1 MQSHMLLK
9 GTAAAVAARRLRTI
23 LGPVM
28 SKEGWKWSTH
38 EVKHLNTS
46 SGDTVA
52 IGEISYKLK
61 TPRNPELVPVNHMI
75 ESMPQ
80 TVAQHLRWIM
90 QKDLLGQDVFL
101 IGPPGPLRRSIA
113 MQYLELTKREVEY
126 VALSRDTTETDL
138 KQRREIRSGTAFYI
152 DQASTKSF
160 LSWCAVRAATKG
172 RILVLEGLEKAER
185 NVLPVLNN
193 LLENRE
199 MQLEDGRF
207 LMSAQR
213 YDKLLQE
220 HTKEELDQWKIVRVS
235 EDFRVIALGL
245 PVPRYKG
252 NPLDPPLRSRF
263 QARDVY
269 YLPFKDQLEILYS
282 VGPNV
287 KAERVSQFLSCAT
300 TLCSQ
305 ESANLGLPDFPVD
318 NLPSAMKVL
327 DLFPML
333 SAQQLLQRLYPYE
346 TMLGKEGRNAV
357 EGVLSRFELMDGKKQ
372 QSPRAVVHVEPGN
385 TGEAS
390 VALSIADKIISF
402 QVPAGSR
409 HPRAPDSS
417 PSFIST
423 PTHARLLAEM
433 MQSHLVKDMCLIG
446 AKGCGKSVIAKEFAE
461 MLGYSIEPI
470 MLYQY
475 RDGQRELHCVF
486 VDLEKAY
493 DRVPR
498 EELWY
503 CMRKSGVAEKYVRV
517 VQDMYERSR
526 TVVRCAVGQTEEFNV
541 EVGLHQGSALSPFLF
556 AIVMD
561 QLSEEVRQESPWT
574 MMFADDIVIC
584 SESREQVE
592 ENLERWRFALERRGM
607 KVSRSKT
614 EYMCVDERE
623 GSGTVRLQGEEVK
636 KVQEFKYLG
645 STVQSNGECG
655 KEDMTAR
662 DLLQQRYTLPNGDTA
677 WRASPLVSAA
687 QEGKLV
693 LLDGIHRVNLG
704 TLAVLSRLL
713 HDRELA
719 LYDGTRLLRW
729 DRYLAVKEELQL
741 NDHELQERQI
751 FPIHPSFRVIA
762 LAEPPVVGSSS
773 QQWLSP
779 ELLTMFFF
787 HTVRPLAKVEE
798 AAIIHQ
804 MTPSVP
810 KEAVEQ
816 LLHLTHSL
824 RSTNDPT
831 AQSLASS
838 LSTRQLLRIC
848 RRLSQYPEE
857 SIAHAV
863 NKACLSRF
871 LPSLARS
878 ALQKNLANC
887 SIEEQTD
894 PVTNLELKQDITCT
908 IRDGVLTIGKVSA
921 PVFSP
926 DEKMKVPDVLFYEN
940 TQHMMIMEDMLKDFL
955 LGEHLLLVGNQGV
968 GKNKIVDR
976 FLHLMNRPREYLQ
989 LHRDTTVQ
997 TLTLQPSVR
1006 DGIIIYEDSPLV
1018 KAVKMGHIL
1027 VIDEADK
1034 APTNVTCI
1042 LKTLVESGEM
1052 ILADGR
1058 RIVSDPKEADGR
1070 ANVITMHPDFRMLVL
1085 ANRPGFPFLGNDFFG
1100 ALGDIFSCHAVDNP
1114 KPKAELAMLKQYG
1127 PDVPDTVLQ
1136 KLVAA
1141 FGELRAMADQG
1152 TITYPYSTREVVNI
1166 VKHLQKFPDEG
1177 LANVVRNV
1185 FDFDTYNKDMRE
1197 VLIAALHKHGIPIG
1211 AKPTSVHLAKE
1222 LPLPDCKMAGY
1233 WTINQG
1239 GGARRKLLCP
1249 TESHRIDIKGPVF
1262 LRVQGYPL
1270 ERNEARAMSFT
1281 EEDVHWQLPMNEV
1294 NIICDVTTDNDMI
1307 YVATCNP
1314 VSLYAMR
1321 EQADTLHSI
1330 ELYDVFPRTISGVW
1344 QPFITVA
1351 ALGSPLKGQVVL
1363 HEEQSNTVLHV
1374 DLATGAVRR
1383 LVLSPGK
1390 EEEPIRKT
1398 SNWWNAKDSESASKM
1413 CREFAHKN
1421 WILFYKTDGNQ
1432 LDVLDVLEGQVHTIT
1447 LPINVKAVFLVAE
1460 DRWLLIESKTDR
1472 KFLLTK
1478 PMHMGA
1484 EESDV
1489 CQLHTISEDSVS
1501 SGFGTS
1507 SGMEP
1512 SAPQDVSSE
1521 QLPNENLSAA
1531 LGQMIVSPNRL
1542 VCDNNTYANIV
1553 VGFPD
1558 LLSPNEVYSF
1568 QRKSSLTEGRGPDM
1582 FFGSSRH
1589 TGPAKRA
1596 NCVSLVAANQIV
1608 RALPPSQ
1615 VPLAE
1620 IYPKDVTPPLTSAY
1634 LEVTDLNTKKVKYIP
1649 VPRTMSMSPYT
1660 AWISKVSDT
1669 DVLIAP
1675 LGSGGVVT
1683 VDMGGYVRVW
1693 ETGLDNL
1700 QRSLLE
1706 WRNMIG
1712 SEDGRPVQ
1720 DMYERSRTVVRCA
1733 VGQTEEFKVE
1743 VGLHQGSALSP
1754 FLFAIVMDQLSE
1766 EVRQESPWTMM
1777 FADDIVICS
1786 ESREQVEENL
1796 ERWRFVLERR
1806 GMKVSRSKT
1815 EYVCVNE
1822 REGSGTLRLQGEEV
1836 KKVQEFKYL
1845 GSTVQSNGECG
1856 KEITIQRDSGLDV
1869 SAPKHGKIDPMNAP
1883 HVGGNQWAG
1892 GTGGRDTAGLGG
1904 KGGPYRLDAGHK
1916 VHQISQAEK
1925 DAVPEEVKRAAR
1937 EMAEK
1942 AFKARLKEIQMSE
1955 YDAATYERFSG
1966 AVRRQVQSLRII
1978 LDSLQAKGKERQWLK
1993 NQALGELDDAKII
2006 DGLTGEKAIYKRR
2019 GELEPELG
2027 TPQQK
2032 PKRLRLLADVSGS
2045 MYRFNGVDGRL
2056 ERSMEAVCM
2065 VMEALEN
2072 YEHKFK
2078 YDIVGHSGDGFDIEL
2093 VRCDKVPKNNKQRL
2107 TVLKTMHAHSQF
2119 CMSGDYTLEG
2129 TEHAVKELGREE
2141 ADEHFVIV
2149 LSDANLER
2157 YGISPDRFAR
2167 VLTSNPQVHAF
2178 AIFIG
2183 SLGDQAERLQRTLPA
2198 GRSFVAMDTKE
2209 IPQILQQIFTS
2220 TMLSSA

>member
-1 MQSHMLLK
+1 MHSRVLLK
-9 GTAAAVAARRLRTI
+9 GTAAAVAARRIRQI

-28 SKEGWKWSTH
+28 CREGWNCGAH
-38 EVKHLNTS
+38 EVKLLNTS
-46 SGDTVA
+46 SGDTVK
-52 IGEISYKLK
+52 IGEISYVLK
-61 TPRNPELVPVNHMI
+61 TPRNPELVPVNHMT
-75 ESMPQ
+75 EALPQ
-80 TVAQHLRWIM
+80 MVTQHLRWIM

-101 IGPPGPLRRSIA
+101 IGPPGPLRRSVA

-126 VALSRDTTETDL
+126 VALSRDTMETDL

-152 DQASTKSF
+152 DQ
-160 LSWCAVRAATKG
+160 CAVRAATEG

-213 YDKLLQE
+213 YDKLLEE
-220 HTKEELDQWKIVRVS
+220 HTKEELDAWKIVRVS

-269 YLPFKDQLEILYS
+269 YLPFKDQLEHLYTI
-282 VGPNV
+282 GPNV
-287 KAERVSQFLSCAT
+287 PPERVSQLLSFAT

-305 ESANLGLPDFPVD
+305 ESASLSLPDFPVD
-318 NLPSAMKVL
+318 NLPAALAVL
-327 DLFPML
+327 NLFPML
-333 SAQQLLQRLYPYE
+333 SAQQLVQRLYPYE
-346 TMLGKEGRNAV
+346 VMLGKEGRTAV
-357 EGVLSRFELMDGKKQ
+357 EGVLRRFELIDGSTKP
-372 QSPRAVVHVEPGN
+372 SPTAVVSVE
-385 TGEAS
+385 S
-390 VALSIADKIISF
+390 VNGDPAGQAAVTLNITNQNITF
-402 QVPAGSR
+402 QVPAGTRPSR
-409 HPRAPDSS
+409 PPKSS
-417 PSFIST
+417 PAFIST
-423 PTHARLLAEM
+423 PTHDRLLAEM
-433 MQSHLVKDMCLIG
+433 MRSHLVKDICLIG
-446 AKGCGKSVIAKEFAE
+446 AKGCGKSVIAREFAE

-470 MLYQY
+470 MLYQ
-475 RDGQRELHCVF
+475 
-486 VDLEKAY
+486 
-493 DRVPR
+493 
-498 EELWY
+498 
-503 CMRKSGVAEKYVRV
+503 
-517 VQDMYERSR
+517 
-526 TVVRCAVGQTEEFNV
+526 
-541 EVGLHQGSALSPFLF
+541 
-556 AIVMD
+556 
-561 QLSEEVRQESPWT
+561 
-574 MMFADDIVIC
+574 
-584 SESREQVE
+584 
-592 ENLERWRFALERRGM
+592 
-607 KVSRSKT
+607 
-614 EYMCVDERE
+614 
-623 GSGTVRLQGEEVK
+623 
-636 KVQEFKYLG
+636 
-645 STVQSNGECG
+645 
-655 KEDMTAR
+655 DMTAR

-677 WRASPLVSAA
+677 WRASPLVTAA

-729 DRYLAVKEELQL
+729 DRYQTLKDELKLTHQELQ
-741 NDHELQERQI
+741 DRSI
-751 FPIHPSFRVIA
+751 FPVHPSFRIIA
-762 LAEPPVVGSSS
+762 LAEPPQVGSTS
-773 QQWLSP
+773 QQWLGP
-779 ELLTMFFF
+779 EILTMFLF
-787 HTVRPLAKVEE
+787 HTIKPLAKAEE
-798 AAIIHQ
+798 TAVIQGMI
-804 MTPSVP
+804 PNVP

-816 LLHLTHSL
+816 LQHLTHSL
-824 RSTNDPT
+824 RKSNDPT
-831 AQSLASS
+831 ALSLASS

-857 SIAHAV
+857 SVAHAV

-878 ALQKNLANC
+878 ALQKSLVNC
-887 SIEEQTD
+887 SIEDQPDPASEQSH
-894 PVTNLELKQDITCT
+894 LYTCT
-908 IRDGVLTIGKVSA
+908 VKDGLLTIGNVSV
-921 PVFSP
+921 PVYSP

-940 TQHMMIMEDMLKDFL
+940 VQHMMVMQDMLKDFL

-1006 DGIIIYEDSPLV
+1006 DGIIVYEDSPLV

-1058 RIVSDPKEADGR
+1058 RIVSDPLEAAGR
-1070 ANVITMHPDFRMLVL
+1070 PNAIPMHPDFRMIVL

-1114 KPKAELAMLKQYG
+1114 KPQAEFAMLKQYG
-1127 PDVPDTVLQ
+1127 PNVPDAILQ

-1185 FDFDTYNKDMRE
+1185 FDFDSYNKDIRE

-1233 WTINQG
+1233 WTISQG
-1239 GGARRKLLCP
+1239 GSTRRKLLCP
-1249 TESHRIDIKGPVF
+1249 TESHQIDIKGPVF
-1262 LRVQGYPL
+1262 LRVQSYPS
-1270 ERNEARAMSFT
+1270 ERHESRSVSFT
-1281 EEDVHWQLPMNEV
+1281 EEQAHWQIPMNEV
-1294 NIICDVTTDNDMI
+1294 NIVCDVTTANDSI

-1314 VSLYAMR
+1314 VSLYAMK
-1321 EQADTLHSI
+1321 EKGDSVQCV
-1330 ELYDVFPRTISGVW
+1330 ELYDIFPRTISGVW
-1344 QPFITVA
+1344 QPFVSVA
-1351 ALGSPLKGQVVL
+1351 ALGNPLQDQVVL
-1363 HEEQSNTVLHV
+1363 HEEQGNTVLHL
-1374 DLATGAVRR
+1374 DLVTGAVRR
-1383 LVLSPGK
+1383 LVLSQDK
-1390 EEEPIRKT
+1390 QEEPPRKT
-1398 SNWWNAKDSESASKM
+1398 SNWWSNKESQPAYKM
-1413 CREFAHKN
+1413 CKEFAHKN
-1421 WILFYKTDGNQ
+1421 WFLFYKENG
-1432 LDVLDVLEGQVHTIT
+1432 
-1447 LPINVKAVFLVAE
+1447 
-1460 DRWLLIESKTDR
+1460 

-1484 EESDV
+1484 EDTGV
-1489 CQLHTISEDSVS
+1489 CQLHAISEDAVNT
-1501 SGFGTS
+1501 GFGTS
-1507 SGMEP
+1507 SGLEAT
-1512 SAPQDVSSE
+1512 APQEVSNE
-1521 QLPNENLSAA
+1521 QLPNENLSTA
-1531 LGQMIVSPNRL
+1531 LGQKIVSPNRVL
-1542 VCDNNTYANIV
+1542 CDTNTYANVI

-1558 LLSPNEVYSF
+1558 LMSPNEVYSF
-1568 QRKSSLTEGRGPDM
+1568 KRSSPITEGRGPDM
-1582 FFGSSRH
+1582 FFGTSKR
-1589 TGPAKRA
+1589 TGPAKRV
-1596 NCVSLVAANQIV
+1596 NCVCLLGANQVV
-1608 RALPPSQ
+1608 RALPPTQ
-1615 VPLAE
+1615 VPLTE
-1620 IYPKDVTPPLTSAY
+1620 IYPKADVTPPMTAAY
-1634 LEVTDLNTKKVKYIP
+1634 LEVTDLNSKKLKYIP
-1649 VPRTMSMSPYT
+1649 VPRSSSVSPYT
-1660 AWISKVSDT
+1660 VWISKVSDT
-1669 DVLIAP
+1669 DVVMAP

-1683 VDMGGYVRVW
+1683 VDMGGYVRLW

-1712 SEDGRPVQ
+1712 SEDGRPIQ
-1720 DMYERSRTVVRCA
+1720 
-1733 VGQTEEFKVE
+1733 
-1743 VGLHQGSALSP
+1743 
-1754 FLFAIVMDQLSE
+1754 
-1766 EVRQESPWTMM
+1766 
-1777 FADDIVICS
+1777 
-1786 ESREQVEENL
+1786 
-1796 ERWRFVLERR
+1796 
-1806 GMKVSRSKT
+1806 
-1815 EYVCVNE
+1815 
-1822 REGSGTLRLQGEEV
+1822 
-1836 KKVQEFKYL
+1836 
-1845 GSTVQSNGECG
+1845 
-1856 KEITIQRDSGLDV
+1856 ITIQRDSGLDV
-1869 SAPKHGKIDPMNAP
+1869 SSPKHGQIDPKNAP

-1916 VHQISQAEK
+1916 VYQISQAEK
-1925 DAVPEEVKRAAR
+1925 DAVPDEVKRAAR
-1937 EMAEK
+1937 EMGEK
-1942 AFKARLKEIQMSE
+1942 AFKQRLKEIEMSE
-1955 YDAATYERFSG
+1955 YDATTYERFSG

-1978 LDSLQAKGKERQWLK
+1978 LDSLQAKGKERQWLR

-2027 TPQQK
+2027 SPQQK

-2093 VRCDKVPKNNKQRL
+2093 VRCDKVPKNNKERL
-2107 TVLKTMHAHSQF
+2107 KVLKTMHAHSQF

-2129 TEHAVKELGREE
+2129 TEHAMKELAHEE

-2167 VLTSNPQVHAF
+2167 ALTSNPQVNAF

-2183 SLGDQAERLQRTLPA
+2183 SLGDQADRLQRTLPA
-2198 GRSFVAMDTKE
+2198 GRSFVAMDTKQ

>member
-1 MQSHMLLK
+1 MYSRIVFK
-9 GTAAAVAARRLRTI
+9 GTAAAVAARRIRHI

-28 SKEGWKWSTH
+28 SKEGWNCSAH
-38 EVKHLNTS
+38 EVKLLNTS
-46 SGDTVA
+46 SGDTVK
-52 IGEISYKLK
+52 IGEISYRLK
-61 TPRNPELVPVNHMI
+61 TPRNPELVPVNHMM
-75 ESMPQ
+75 EALPQ
-80 TVAQHLRWIM
+80 MITQHLRWIM

-152 DQASTKSF
+152 DQ
-160 LSWCAVRAATKG
+160 CAVRAATEG

-213 YDKLLQE
+213 YDKLLEE
-220 HTKEELDQWKIVRVS
+220 HTKEELDSWKIVRVS

-263 QARDVY
+263 QARDIY
-269 YLPFKDQLEILYS
+269 YLPFKDQLEHLYRT
-282 VGPNV
+282 GPNV
-287 KAERVSQFLSCAT
+287 PPERVSQLLSFAT

-305 ESANLGLPDFPVD
+305 ESASLSLPDFPVD
-318 NLPSAMKVL
+318 NLPSALTVL
-327 DLFPML
+327 NLFPML
-333 SAQQLLQRLYPYE
+333 STQQLVQRLYPYE
-346 TMLGKEGRNAV
+346 AMLGKEGRTAV
-357 EGVLSRFELMDGKKQ
+357 EGVLSRFELTDGSTK
-372 QSPRAVVHVEPGN
+372 PFPTAVVKIEPVSGDHAEQAAVTLN
-385 TGEAS
+385 
-390 VALSIADKIISF
+390 IANQNITF
-402 QVPAGSR
+402 QVPSGTR
-409 HPRAPDSS
+409 PIRPPNSS
-417 PSFIST
+417 PAFIGT
-423 PTHARLLAEM
+423 PTHDRLLAEM
-433 MQSHLVKDMCLIG
+433 MQSHLVKDICLIG
-446 AKGCGKSVIAKEFAE
+446 AKGCGKSMIAREFAE

-470 MLYQY
+470 MLYQ
-475 RDGQRELHCVF
+475 
-486 VDLEKAY
+486 
-493 DRVPR
+493 
-498 EELWY
+498 
-503 CMRKSGVAEKYVRV
+503 
-517 VQDMYERSR
+517 
-526 TVVRCAVGQTEEFNV
+526 
-541 EVGLHQGSALSPFLF
+541 
-556 AIVMD
+556 
-561 QLSEEVRQESPWT
+561 
-574 MMFADDIVIC
+574 
-584 SESREQVE
+584 
-592 ENLERWRFALERRGM
+592 
-607 KVSRSKT
+607 
-614 EYMCVDERE
+614 
-623 GSGTVRLQGEEVK
+623 
-636 KVQEFKYLG
+636 
-645 STVQSNGECG
+645 
-655 KEDMTAR
+655 DMTAR

-677 WRASPLVSAA
+677 WRASPLVTAA

-729 DRYLAVKEELQL
+729 DRYQTLKEELQL
-741 NDHELQERQI
+741 TDQELQNRSI
-751 FPIHPSFRVIA
+751 FPIHPSFRIIA
-762 LAEPPVVGSSS
+762 LAEPPQVGSTT
-773 QQWLSP
+773 QQWLGP
-779 ELLTMFFF
+779 EILTMFLF
-787 HTVRPLAKVEE
+787 HTIKPLAKAEE
-798 AAIIHQ
+798 TAILQGMI
-804 MTPSVP
+804 PNVP

-816 LLHLTHSL
+816 LQHLTHSL
-824 RSTNDPT
+824 RKSNDPT
-831 AQSLASS
+831 ALSLASS

-848 RRLSQYPEE
+848 RRLSQYPQE
-857 SIAHAV
+857 SVAHAV

-878 ALQKNLANC
+878 SLQKSLVNC
-887 SIEEQTD
+887 SIEDQHDPAIEQSH
-894 PVTNLELKQDITCT
+894 LYTCT
-908 IRDGVLTIGKVSA
+908 VKDGLLTIGNISA
-921 PVFSP
+921 PVYSP

-940 TQHMMIMEDMLKDFL
+940 VQHMMVMQDMLKDFL

-1006 DGIIIYEDSPLV
+1006 DGIIVYEDSPLV

-1058 RIVSDPKEADGR
+1058 RIVSDSLEAAGR
-1070 ANVITMHPDFRMLVL
+1070 PNAIPMHPDFRMIVL

-1114 KPKAELAMLKQYG
+1114 KPQAEFAMLKQYG
-1127 PDVPDTVLQ
+1127 PDVPDAVLQ

-1185 FDFDTYNKDMRE
+1185 FDFDSYNKDMSE
-1197 VLIAALHKHGIPIG
+1197 VLITALHKHGIPIG

-1239 GGARRKLLCP
+1239 GNARRKLLCP
-1249 TESHRIDIKGPVF
+1249 TDSHRIDIKGPVF
-1262 LRVQGYPL
+1262 LRVQSYPS
-1270 ERNEARAMSFT
+1270 ERHASRSMSFT
-1281 EEDVHWQLPMNEV
+1281 EEQAHWQIPMNEV
-1294 NIICDVTTDNDMI
+1294 NIVCDVTTANDSI

-1314 VSLYAMR
+1314 VSLYAMK
-1321 EQADTLHSI
+1321 EKGDSVQCI
-1330 ELYDVFPRTISGVW
+1330 ELYDIFPRTISGVW
-1344 QPFITVA
+1344 QPFVSVA
-1351 ALGSPLKGQVVL
+1351 ALGNPLLDQVVL
-1363 HEEQSNTVLHV
+1363 HEEQGNTVLHL
-1374 DLATGAVRR
+1374 DLVTGAVRR
-1383 LVLSPGK
+1383 LVLSQDK
-1390 EEEPIRKT
+1390 QEEPPRKT
-1398 SNWWNAKDSESASKM
+1398 SNWWSNKESQPAYKM
-1413 CREFAHKN
+1413 CKEFAHKN
-1421 WILFYKTDGNQ
+1421 WLLFYKENGNQ
-1432 LDVLDVLEGQVHTIT
+1432 LDVVDVLEGQVHTIS
-1447 LPINVKAVFLVAE
+1447 LPINLKAVFLVAE
-1460 DRWLLIESKTDR
+1460 DRWLLVESKTDR

-1484 EESDV
+1484 EDTGV
-1489 CQLHTISEDSVS
+1489 CQLHAISEDAVNT
-1501 SGFGTS
+1501 GFGTN
-1507 SGMEP
+1507 SGMETT
-1512 SAPQDVSSE
+1512 APQEVSNE
-1521 QLPNENLSAA
+1521 QLPNENLSTA
-1531 LGQMIVSPNRL
+1531 LGQKIVSPNRIL
-1542 VCDNNTYANIV
+1542 CDTNTYANVI

-1558 LLSPNEVYSF
+1558 LMSPNEVYSF
-1568 QRKSSLTEGRGPDM
+1568 KRSSPITEGRGPDM
-1582 FFGSSRH
+1582 FFGSSKR
-1589 TGPAKRA
+1589 TGPPKRV
-1596 NCVSLVAANQIV
+1596 NCVCLLGANQVV
-1608 RALPPSQ
+1608 RALPPTQ
-1615 VPLAE
+1615 VPLTE
-1620 IYPKDVTPPLTSAY
+1620 IFPKDVTPPMTAAY
-1634 LEVTDLNTKKVKYIP
+1634 LEVTDLNSKKLKYIP
-1649 VPRTMSMSPYT
+1649 VPRSSSMSPYT
-1660 AWISKVSDT
+1660 VWISKVSDT
-1669 DVLIAP
+1669 DVVMAP

-1693 ETGLDNL
+1693 ETGIDNL

-1712 SEDGRPVQ
+1712 SDDGRPIQ
-1720 DMYERSRTVVRCA
+1720 
-1733 VGQTEEFKVE
+1733 
-1743 VGLHQGSALSP
+1743 
-1754 FLFAIVMDQLSE
+1754 
-1766 EVRQESPWTMM
+1766 
-1777 FADDIVICS
+1777 
-1786 ESREQVEENL
+1786 
-1796 ERWRFVLERR
+1796 
-1806 GMKVSRSKT
+1806 
-1815 EYVCVNE
+1815 
-1822 REGSGTLRLQGEEV
+1822 
-1836 KKVQEFKYL
+1836 
-1845 GSTVQSNGECG
+1845 
-1856 KEITIQRDSGLDV
+1856 ITIQRDSGLDV
-1869 SAPKHGKIDPMNAP
+1869 SSPKHGKIDPKNAP

-1916 VHQISQAEK
+1916 VYQISQAEK
-1925 DAVPEEVKRAAR
+1925 DAVPDEVKRAAR
-1937 EMAEK
+1937 EMGEK
-1942 AFKARLKEIQMSE
+1942 AFKQRLKEIEMSE
-1955 YDAATYERFSG
+1955 YDATTYDRFSG

-1978 LDSLQAKGKERQWLK
+1978 LDSLQAKGKERQWLR

-2027 TPQQK
+2027 SPQQK

-2065 VMEALEN
+2065 VMEALES

-2078 YDIVGHSGDGFDIEL
+2078 YDIMGHSGDGFDIEL
-2093 VRCDKVPKNNKQRL
+2093 VRCDKVPKNNKERL
-2107 TVLKTMHAHSQF
+2107 KVLKTMHAHSQF

-2129 TEHAVKELGREE
+2129 TEQAIKELAQEE

-2167 VLTSNPQVHAF
+2167 ALTSNPQVNAF

-2183 SLGDQAERLQRTLPA
+2183 SLGDQADRLQRTLPA
-2198 GRSFVAMDTKE
+2198 GRSFVAMDTKQ

>member
-1 MQSHMLLK
+1 SFGMHSRVLLK
-9 GTAAAVAARRLRTI
+9 GTAAAVAARRIRQI

-28 SKEGWKWSTH
+28 CREGWNCGAH
-38 EVKHLNTS
+38 EVKLLNTS
-46 SGDTVA
+46 SGTDGDTVK
-52 IGEISYKLK
+52 IGEISYVLK
-61 TPRNPELVPVNHMI
+61 TPRNPELVPVNHMT
-75 ESMPQ
+75 EALPQ
-80 TVAQHLRWIM
+80 MVTQHLRWIM

-101 IGPPGPLRRSIA
+101 IGPPGPLRRSVA

-152 DQASTKSF
+152 DQ
-160 LSWCAVRAATKG
+160 CAVRAATEG

-213 YDKLLQE
+213 YDKLLEE
-220 HTKEELDQWKIVRVS
+220 HTKEELDAWKIVRVS

-269 YLPFKDQLEILYS
+269 YLPFKDQLEHLYRI
-282 VGPNV
+282 GPNV
-287 KAERVSQFLSCAT
+287 PPERVSQLLSFAT

-305 ESANLGLPDFPVD
+305 ESASLSLPDFPVD
-318 NLPSAMKVL
+318 NLPAALAVL
-327 DLFPML
+327 NLFPML
-333 SAQQLLQRLYPYE
+333 SAQQLVQRLYPYE
-346 TMLGKEGRNAV
+346 VMLGKEGRTAV
-357 EGVLSRFELMDGKKQ
+357 EGVLRRFELSDGSTKP
-372 QSPRAVVHVEPGN
+372 SLTAVVSVE
-385 TGEAS
+385 S
-390 VALSIADKIISF
+390 VNGDPAGQAAVTLNITNQNITF
-402 QVPAGSR
+402 QVPAGTRPSR
-409 HPRAPDSS
+409 PPKSS
-417 PSFIST
+417 PAFIST
-423 PTHARLLAEM
+423 PTHDRLLAEM
-433 MQSHLVKDMCLIG
+433 MQSHLVKDICLIG
-446 AKGCGKSVIAKEFAE
+446 AKGCGKSVIAREFAE

-470 MLYQY
+470 MLYQ
-475 RDGQRELHCVF
+475 
-486 VDLEKAY
+486 
-493 DRVPR
+493 
-498 EELWY
+498 
-503 CMRKSGVAEKYVRV
+503 
-517 VQDMYERSR
+517 
-526 TVVRCAVGQTEEFNV
+526 
-541 EVGLHQGSALSPFLF
+541 
-556 AIVMD
+556 
-561 QLSEEVRQESPWT
+561 
-574 MMFADDIVIC
+574 
-584 SESREQVE
+584 
-592 ENLERWRFALERRGM
+592 
-607 KVSRSKT
+607 
-614 EYMCVDERE
+614 
-623 GSGTVRLQGEEVK
+623 
-636 KVQEFKYLG
+636 
-645 STVQSNGECG
+645 
-655 KEDMTAR
+655 DMTAR
-662 DLLQQRYTLPNGDTA
+662 DLLQQRYTLPNGETA
-677 WRASPLVSAA
+677 WRAFPLVTAA

-729 DRYLAVKEELQL
+729 DRYQTLKDELKLTHQELQ
-741 NDHELQERQI
+741 DRSI
-751 FPIHPSFRVIA
+751 FPVHPSFRIIA
-762 LAEPPVVGSSS
+762 LAEPPQVGSTS
-773 QQWLSP
+773 QQWLGP
-779 ELLTMFFF
+779 EILTMFLF
-787 HTVRPLAKVEE
+787 HTIKPLAKAEE
-798 AAIIHQ
+798 TAVIQGMI
-804 MTPSVP
+804 PNVP

-816 LLHLTHSL
+816 LQHLTHSL
-824 RSTNDPT
+824 RKSNDPT
-831 AQSLASS
+831 ALSLASS

-857 SIAHAV
+857 SVAHAV

-878 ALQKNLANC
+878 ALQKSLVNC
-887 SIEEQTD
+887 SIEDQPDPASEQSH
-894 PVTNLELKQDITCT
+894 LYTCT
-908 IRDGVLTIGKVSA
+908 VKDGLLTIGNVSV
-921 PVFSP
+921 PVYSP

-940 TQHMMIMEDMLKDFL
+940 VQHMMVMQDMLKDFL

-1006 DGIIIYEDSPLV
+1006 DGIIVYEDSPLV

-1058 RIVSDPKEADGR
+1058 RIVSAGR
-1070 ANVITMHPDFRMLVL
+1070 PNAIPMHPDFRMIVL

-1114 KPKAELAMLKQYG
+1114 KPQAEFAMLKQYG
-1127 PDVPDTVLQ
+1127 PDVPDAILQ

-1185 FDFDTYNKDMRE
+1185 FDFDSYNKDIRE

-1233 WTINQG
+1233 WTISQG
-1239 GGARRKLLCP
+1239 GSTRRKLLCP
-1249 TESHRIDIKGPVF
+1249 TESHQIDIKGPVF
-1262 LRVQGYPL
+1262 LRVQSYPS
-1270 ERNEARAMSFT
+1270 ERHESRSVSFT
-1281 EEDVHWQLPMNEV
+1281 EEQAHWQIPMNEV
-1294 NIICDVTTDNDMI
+1294 NIVCDVTTANDSI

-1314 VSLYAMR
+1314 VSLYAMK
-1321 EQADTLHSI
+1321 EKGDSVQCV
-1330 ELYDVFPRTISGVW
+1330 ELYDIFPRTISGVW
-1344 QPFITVA
+1344 QPFVSVA
-1351 ALGSPLKGQVVL
+1351 ALGNPLQDQVVL
-1363 HEEQSNTVLHV
+1363 HEEQVCP
-1374 DLATGAVRR
+1374 AY
-1383 LVLSPGK
+1383 
-1390 EEEPIRKT
+1390 
-1398 SNWWNAKDSESASKM
+1398 KM
-1413 CREFAHKN
+1413 CKEFAHKN
-1421 WILFYKTDGNQ
+1421 WFLFYKENGSQ
-1432 LDVLDVLEGQVHTIT
+1432 LDVVDVLEGQVHTIS
-1447 LPINVKAVFLVAE
+1447 LPINLKAVFLVAE
-1460 DRWLLIESKTDR
+1460 DRWLLVESKTDR

-1484 EESDV
+1484 EDTGV
-1489 CQLHTISEDSVS
+1489 CQLHAISEDAVNT
-1501 SGFGTS
+1501 GFGTR
-1507 SGMEP
+1507 MEAT
-1512 SAPQDVSSE
+1512 APQEVSNE
-1521 QLPNENLSAA
+1521 QLPNENLSTA
-1531 LGQMIVSPNRL
+1531 LGQKIVSPNRVL
-1542 VCDNNTYANIV
+1542 CDTNTYANVI

-1558 LLSPNEVYSF
+1558 LMSPNEVYSF
-1568 QRKSSLTEGRGPDM
+1568 KRSSPITEGRGPDM
-1582 FFGSSRH
+1582 FFGTSKR
-1589 TGPAKRA
+1589 TGPAKRV
-1596 NCVSLVAANQIV
+1596 NCVCLLGANQVV
-1608 RALPPSQ
+1608 RALPPTQ
-1615 VPLAE
+1615 VPLTE
-1620 IYPKDVTPPLTSAY
+1620 IYPKDVTPPMTAAY
-1634 LEVTDLNTKKVKYIP
+1634 LEVTDLNSKKLKYIP
-1649 VPRTMSMSPYT
+1649 VPRSSSVSPYT
-1660 AWISKVSDT
+1660 VWISKVSDT
-1669 DVLIAP
+1669 DVVMAP

-1683 VDMGGYVRVW
+1683 VDMGGYVRLW

-1712 SEDGRPVQ
+1712 SEDGRPIQ
-1720 DMYERSRTVVRCA
+1720 
-1733 VGQTEEFKVE
+1733 
-1743 VGLHQGSALSP
+1743 
-1754 FLFAIVMDQLSE
+1754 
-1766 EVRQESPWTMM
+1766 
-1777 FADDIVICS
+1777 
-1786 ESREQVEENL
+1786 
-1796 ERWRFVLERR
+1796 
-1806 GMKVSRSKT
+1806 
-1815 EYVCVNE
+1815 
-1822 REGSGTLRLQGEEV
+1822 
-1836 KKVQEFKYL
+1836 
-1845 GSTVQSNGECG
+1845 
-1856 KEITIQRDSGLDV
+1856 ITIQRDSGLDV
-1869 SAPKHGKIDPMNAP
+1869 SSPKHGQIDPKNAP

-1916 VHQISQAEK
+1916 VYQISQAEK
-1925 DAVPEEVKRAAR
+1925 DAVPDEVKRAAR
-1937 EMAEK
+1937 EMGEK
-1942 AFKARLKEIQMSE
+1942 AFKQRLKEIEMSE
-1955 YDAATYERFSG
+1955 YDATTYERFSG

-1978 LDSLQAKGKERQWLK
+1978 LDSLQAKGKERQWLR

-2027 TPQQK
+2027 SPQQK

-2093 VRCDKVPKNNKQRL
+2093 VRCDKVPKNNKERL
-2107 TVLKTMHAHSQF
+2107 KVLKTMHAHSQF

-2129 TEHAVKELGREE
+2129 TEHAMKELAREE

-2167 VLTSNPQVHAF
+2167 ALTSNPQVNAF

-2183 SLGDQAERLQRTLPA
+2183 SLGDQADRLQRTLPA
-2198 GRSFVAMDTKE
+2198 GRSFVAMDTKQ